1 MRKLTLI
8 SVLAIVAAACG
19 GGATTGAGSSP
30 QPTSSIT
37 NGGPARAVL
46 PGSCDEVKSFVDP
59 YVGGIATT
67 KSLGAPLEGVSCE
80 FANATASTIVILNMG
95 LATPNE
101 FAALRSSSGGGG
113 RTITTVSG
121 LGTTAFEVSK
131 DGKPG
136 GMAALSSNDVLVSVT
151 ANVSFDQDRS
161 LIQQLLT
168 KY

>member
-1 MRKLTLI
+1 MRRLFVLG
-8 SVLAIVAAACG
+8 VLAIVAAACRGGTSSG
-19 GGATTGAGSSP
+19 GGTSP

-37 NGGPARAVL
+37 NGGPARALL
-46 PGSCDEVKSFVDP
+46 PGSCAEVKSYIDP
-59 YVGGIATT
+59 VVGGVATT
-67 KSLGAPLEGVSCE
+67 KSLGVPGQGVSCE
-80 FANATASTIVILNMG
+80 FANANATTIVVLNLG
-95 LATPNE
+95 LSTPDE

-113 RTITTVSG
+113 RTTASVSG

-136 GMAALSSNDVLVSVT
+136 GMAALSTNDVLISVT

-161 LIQQLLT
+161 LIEQLLA

>member
-1 MRKLTLI
+1 MRSLFLI
-8 SVLAIVAAACG
+8 GALALVAAACSG
-19 GGATTGAGSSP
+19 GTTTGAGSSP

-46 PGSCDEVKSFVDP
+46 PGSCNEVKSFVDP
-59 YVGGIATT
+59 YVGGVATT
-67 KSLGAPLEGVSCE
+67 KSLGAPVEGVSCE
-80 FANATASTIVILNMG
+80 FANANATTIVVLNMG
-95 LATPNE
+95 LATANE

-113 RTITTVSG
+113 RTITAVAG

-131 DGKPG
+131 GGKPG

-161 LIQQLLT
+161 LIQQLLA

>member
-1 MRKLTLI
+1 MRRLF
-8 SVLAIVAAACG
+8 VLGVIALVGAACSG
-19 GGATTGAGSSP
+19 GTTTSRSSP
-30 QPTSSIT
+30 QPASSIT

-59 YVGGIATT
+59 FVGGIATT
-67 KSLGAPLEGVSCE
+67 KSLGAPVEGVSCE
-80 FANATASTIVILNMG
+80 FANASASTIVVLNMG
-95 LATPNE
+95 LATPDE

-113 RTITTVSG
+113 RTTTTVSG

-136 GMAALSSNDVLVSVT
+136 GMTALSSNDVLVSVT
-151 ANVSFDQDRS
+151 ADISFDQDRS
-161 LIQQLLT
+161 LIEQLLA